1 MVGVSAA
8 APFAAPRT
16 LADAL
21 AARAAGA
28 VPLAGGTDLVVGHRQ
43 GRRPLP
49 ESLVSLH
56 HVAELR
62 GVREVISAPVISAP
76 VISAP
81 VISAPVI
88 SAPVISAPV
97 ISAPVISALSI
108 GAVTTHDELLLH
120 PLVVGSCTALAD
132 AAAIVG
138 SVATRGT
145 GTLGG
150 NVMNASPAADT
161 VAPLLCHDAVAVL
174 RSAAAGER
182 RVPLA
187 ELVVGP
193 GRTTARPDELLTAV
207 ELTPGGPRSG
217 GAYVRLEYRRQME
230 IAVVGAAA
238 VVGLDEDGRIVG
250 ARVAVTAV
258 APTVRRV
265 TAAEQALVGAGGEP
279 AALAAAVTAAG
290 VAASEA
296 ARPISDVRG
305 SAAYRA
311 AMTAVIVE
319 RAVTAA
325 LTRARAG
332 AGAVP
337 VPASDTTFGAPT

>member
-49 ESLVSLH
+49 DSLVSLH

-62 GVREVISAPVISAP
+62 GVRE
-76 VISAP
+76 
-81 VISAPVI
+81 
-88 SAPVISAPV
+88 V

-279 AALAAAVTAAG
+279 AALATAVTAAG
-290 VAASEA
+290 VAASAA

-332 AGAVP
+332 AGSVP
-337 VPASDTTFGAPT
+337 IPASDTTFGAPT